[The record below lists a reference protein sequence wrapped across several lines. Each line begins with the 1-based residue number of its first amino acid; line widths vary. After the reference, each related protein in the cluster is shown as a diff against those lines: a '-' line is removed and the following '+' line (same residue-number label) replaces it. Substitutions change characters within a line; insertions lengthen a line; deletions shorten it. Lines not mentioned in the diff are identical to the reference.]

1 MDNTNIYTKKSVRK
15 LLRKVGDE
23 NIYDLFDLQKA
34 DVLSTVHDNTE
45 NISNAKKL
53 LEEILNSNTPRQKDQ
68 IDFSGNDLIEMGFK
82 EGKKLG
88 EILNEVYNLV
98 MDEKLENKKSEIVKY
113 IKNKYNNL
121 DRNY

>member
-1 MDNTNIYTKKSVRK
+1 
-15 LLRKVGDE
+15 
-23 NIYDLFDLQKA
+23 
-34 DVLSTVHDNTE
+34 
-45 NISNAKKL
+45 
-53 LEEILNSNTPRQKDQ
+53 
-68 IDFSGNDLIEMGFK
+68 MGFK

>member
-1 MDNTNIYTKKSVRK
+1 M
-15 LLRKVGDE
+15 
-23 NIYDLFDLQKA
+23 QKA

-45 NISNAKKL
+45 NISNAKIL
-53 LEEILNSNTPRQKDQ
+53 LDEILNSNTPRQKDQ

>member
-1 MDNTNIYTKKSVRK
+1 MDSDLLLFLSSLNTNYNWI
-15 LLRKVGDE
+15 GPIIE
-23 NIYDLFDLQKA
+23 NYNTLDDIIYD
-34 DVLSTVHDNTE
+34 
-45 NISNAKKL
+45 NAKKL
-53 LEEILNSNTPRQKDQ
+53 LEKILNSNTPRKKDQ